1 MGSSTTR
8 TEPWGAQKDYLERG
22 FRSAGTQLDR
32 GLPDYYG
39 KDWTDTLAGF
49 SPEQVAS
56 QDAMLNY
63 MRSPEVAALQQ
74 GTSQQYLDTFGL
86 TKGMTDTASD
96 LAAGIAPGA
105 FTPAQRQSLLAGEV
119 NTGPF
124 ANVVRDMSQ
133 DVLGAIQSE
142 ILPNIRQQQVQ
153 YQPGGSSRGDM
164 VASDAVSSA
173 IDRLTKQSTQ
183 MYADEFTRAQD
194 RRLPAA
200 QYQTGT
206 AQGAANY
213 LTGAQQAAGQL
224 GIQNMG
230 QYQNIMNAPVGLMQL
245 GSNIGAQRR
254 AMDQAQ
260 INENM
265 KRYNYESMRPQA
277 ELQNYMSSISGDY
290 GGQSTATPS
299 GMSQAGTMMALMK
312 MASTMSD
319 IRVKENIS
327 VIGHLKMLPV
337 YLFNYIWSPER
348 HIGFMAQDVEEVMP
362 EAVGEIYGIKTVNY
376 PMVLGR
382 LV

>member
-1 MGSSTTR
+1 MGASTTR

-277 ELQNYMSSISGDY
+277 ELQNYMASISGDY

-299 GMSQAGTMMALMK
+299 GMSTAGTAMALMK
-312 MASTMSD
+312 MAA
-319 IRVKENIS
+319 
-327 VIGHLKMLPV
+327 LL
-337 YLFNYIWSPER
+337 
-348 HIGFMAQDVEEVMP
+348 
-362 EAVGEIYGIKTVNY
+362 
-376 PMVLGR
+376 
-382 LV
+382 